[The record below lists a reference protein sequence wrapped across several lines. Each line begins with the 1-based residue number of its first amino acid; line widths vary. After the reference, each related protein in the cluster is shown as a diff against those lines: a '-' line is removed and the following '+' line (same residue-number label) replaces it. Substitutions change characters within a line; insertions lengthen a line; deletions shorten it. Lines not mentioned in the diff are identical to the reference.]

1 MTGVELTAGDWAL
14 ACLLGAAIGLDG
26 VSWPQAMWS
35 RPIVAGTVGGL
46 LFGDP
51 AAGCLV
57 GVWLE
62 LVLSRHAP
70 FGGARHPETGPAAF
84 TAGAAYAA
92 AGDGAAIG
100 IVAAVAV
107 GWAIGWTGA
116 HSVTLLRR
124 VTPSLVSR
132 PEGFRGGAA
141 ALARRHRLAIAL
153 DGLRAGLLVAALL
166 VPSVLFVRL
175 LSTQPSGAAG
185 AAWWP
190 LVAGLGLAGAAGV
203 AARGLGAR
211 GRRWP
216 ALAAGLVLG
225 TLLVRV
231 FA

>member
-1 MTGVELTAGDWAL
+1 MTAVELSAGSWAL
-14 ACLLGAAIGLDG
+14 ACLFGAVIGLDE

-35 RPIVAGTVGGL
+35 RPIVAGTLGGM
-46 LFGDP
+46 LFADP
-51 AAGCLV
+51 AAGCLA

-62 LVLSRHAP
+62 LVLSRHPP
-70 FGGARHPETGPAAF
+70 FGGARHPETGPASL
-84 TAGAAYAA
+84 TAGAACA
-92 AGDGAAIG
+92 AGGGAPAA

-116 HSVTLLRR
+116 YSVTLLRR

-132 PEGFRGGAA
+132 PDGFPGGAA
-141 ALARRHRLAIAL
+141 ALARRHRLATAL
-153 DGLRAGLLVAALL
+153 DALRAGLLVAALL

-175 LSTQPSGAAG
+175 LSFQPSGTAG

-190 LVAGLGLAGAAGV
+190 VVAGLGLAGAAGV

-211 GRRWP
+211 GRHWP
-216 ALAAGLVLG
+216 ALAAGCLLG

>member
-1 MTGVELTAGDWAL
+1 MTGIELSAGDWAL
-14 ACLLGAAIGLDG
+14 ACLFGAAIGLDG

-35 RPIVAGTVGGL
+35 RPIVAGTLGGV
-46 LFGDP
+46 LFGAP

-62 LVLSRHAP
+62 LVLSRHPP

-84 TAGAAYAA
+84 TAGAAYAV
-92 AGDGAAIG
+92 AGGGAPAG

-116 HSVTLLRR
+116 YSVTLLRR
-124 VTPSLVSR
+124 MTPSLVSR
-132 PEGFRGGAA
+132 PDGFPGGAA

-153 DGLRAGLLVAALL
+153 DALRAGLLVAALL

-175 LSTQPSGAAG
+175 LSTPLSGPPG

-190 LVAGLGLAGAAGV
+190 VLAGLGLAGAAGV

-211 GRRWP
+211 GRHWP
-216 ALAAGLVLG
+216 ALAAGCLLG

>member
-1 MTGVELTAGDWAL
+1 MTGIELSAGGWAL
-14 ACLLGAAIGLDG
+14 ACLCGAAIGLDG

-35 RPIVAGTVGGL
+35 RPIVAGTLGGM
-46 LFGDP
+46 LFGAP

-62 LVLSRHAP
+62 LVLSRHPP

-84 TAGAAYAA
+84 TAGAAYAV
-92 AGDGAAIG
+92 AGGGAPAG

-116 HSVTLLRR
+116 YSVTLLRR
-124 VTPSLVSR
+124 LTPRLVSR
-132 PEGFRGGAA
+132 PDGFRGGAA

-153 DGLRAGLLVAALL
+153 DALRAGLLVAALL
-166 VPSVLFVRL
+166 VPSALFVRL
-175 LSTQPSGAAG
+175 LSTQPSGAPG

-190 LVAGLGLAGAAGV
+190 VLAGLGLAGAAGV
-203 AARGLGAR
+203 AARGLGGR
-211 GRRWP
+211 GGQWP
-216 ALAAGLVLG
+216 ALAAGCLLG

-231 FA
+231 LA

>member
-1 MTGVELTAGDWAL
+1 MTAVELSVGHWAL

-35 RPIVAGTVGGL
+35 RPIVAGTLGGL
-46 LFGDP
+46 LFGAP

-62 LVLSRHAP
+62 IVLSRHPP

-84 TAGAAYAA
+84 TAGAAYAI
-92 AGDGAAIG
+92 AGGGAPIG
-100 IVAAVAV
+100 IIAAVAA

-132 PEGFRGGAA
+132 PEGFRRGAA

-153 DGLRAGLLVAALL
+153 DGVRAGLLVAALL
-166 VPSVLFVRL
+166 VPSALLVRMV
-175 LSTQPSGAAG
+175 STQPSGAAG

-190 LVAGLGLAGAAGV
+190 VVAGLGLAGAAGV

-216 ALAAGLVLG
+216 ALAGGCLLG
-225 TLLVRV
+225 TLLARV

>member
-1 MTGVELTAGDWAL
+1 MTAVELSAGGWAL
-14 ACLLGAAIGLDG
+14 ACLCGTVIGLDG

-35 RPIVAGTVGGL
+35 RPIVAGTLGGM
-46 LFGDP
+46 LFGAP

-62 LVLSRHAP
+62 LVLSRHPP
-70 FGGARHPETGPAAF
+70 FGGARHPETGPASF
-84 TAGAAYAA
+84 TAGAAYAV
-92 AGDGAAIG
+92 AGGGAPAG

-116 HSVTLLRR
+116 YSVTLLRR
-124 VTPSLVSR
+124 VTPGLVSR
-132 PEGFRGGAA
+132 PEGFGGGAA

-153 DGLRAGLLVAALL
+153 DGLRAGLLVAALF

-190 LVAGLGLAGAAGV
+190 LVAGFGLAGAAGV
-203 AARGLGAR
+203 AARALGAR
-211 GRRWP
+211 RRGWP
-216 ALAAGLVLG
+216 ALATGCLLG
-225 TLLVRV
+225 TLLAR
-231 FA
+231 FIA

>member
-1 MTGVELTAGDWAL
+1 MTGVELSAGDWAL
-14 ACLLGAAIGLDG
+14 ACLFGAIIGLDG

-35 RPIVAGTVGGL
+35 RPIVAGTLGGM
-46 LFGDP
+46 LFGAP

-57 GVWLE
+57 GAWLE
-62 LVLSRHAP
+62 LVLSRHPP
-70 FGGARHPETGPAAF
+70 FGGARHPETGPASF
-84 TAGAAYAA
+84 TAGAAYAV
-92 AGDGAAIG
+92 AGGGAPAG
-100 IVAAVAV
+100 IVAAVAA

-116 HSVTLLRR
+116 YSVMLLRR

-132 PEGFRGGAA
+132 SGGFRGGAA
-141 ALARRHRLAIAL
+141 ALTRRHRLAIVL

-175 LSTQPSGAAG
+175 LSTHPSGGGA

-190 LVAGLGLAGAAGV
+190 VVAGLGLAGAAGV

-211 GRRWP
+211 GRHWP
-216 ALAAGLVLG
+216 ALAAGCLLG
-225 TLLVRV
+225 TLLARV